1 MTRDDIT
8 DRISW
13 AQSDINWLRGLQTNC
28 TTCDD
33 FTKET
38 GAQAFANVLVEP
50 GLDDTDAHSTPGE
63 IGFEFADAHAAF
75 SPVGLK

>member
-8 DRISW
+8 DRFSW

-38 GAQAFANVLVEP
+38 GFCKRHGGNPPADFLQQAYEQ
-50 GLDDTDAHSTPGE
+50 
-63 IGFEFADAHAAF
+63 
-75 SPVGLK
+75 

>member
-13 AQSDINWLRGLQTNC
+13 AQRDLNWLRGLQTNC

-38 GAQAFANVLVEP
+38 GFCKRHGGNPPADFVQQGCDQWNF
-50 GLDDTDAHSTPGE
+50 DDVPW
-63 IGFEFADAHAAF
+63 
-75 SPVGLK
+75 